1 MGQSAPWPVN
11 ETERLVAVR
20 SILSVGSGPTPELAA
35 LSELA
40 KGVFDMARA
49 AIHIV
54 DEDWLRIAHQAGI
67 QVSECSRDISICT
80 RVVLSNDV
88 LVVPDLS
95 AHPELRG
102 FPYVEGGPKFRF
114 YAGAPIELEPGLT
127 VGAFC
132 ILDTSP
138 RELKPAEVESLKR
151 FAVLAAALLRLQ
163 HANFTMSLA
172 ERALR
177 DAAMTDP
184 LTGFYNR
191 KALSALVDS
200 QMYAALQ
207 SNETFGALYL
217 DMDGFKAINDTLG
230 HGVGDRVLHEAACR
244 IRDVI
249 RSEDIAVRMGGDEF
263 AVFIP
268 RPAGSHVISKLAE
281 RLLEAFRQPFD
292 IDGRLIHAPLSIG
305 GAIAPQAGQDC
316 VSLLQSVDEALYQ
329 AKKDGRDRFVSRA
342 I

>member
-20 SILSVGSGPTPELAA
+20 SIMSLGYGPTPELAA

-67 QVSECSRDISICT
+67 QVSECARDISICT

-132 ILDTSP
+132 ILDTAP

-191 KALSALVDS
+191 KALSGLVDS
-200 QMYAALQ
+200 QMVAALQ

-249 RSEDIAVRMGGDEF
+249 RAEDIAVRMGGDEF

-292 IDGRLIHAPLSIG
+292 IDGRLINAPLSIG
-305 GAIAPQAGQDC
+305 GAIAPQSGQDC

>member
-11 ETERLVAVR
+11 EAERLVAVR
-20 SILSVGSGPTPELAA
+20 SILSLQSGPTPELAA
-35 LSELA
+35 LSDLA
-40 KGVFDMARA
+40 KSVFGMDRA

-95 AHPELRG
+95 LHPELRG
-102 FPYVEGGPKFRF
+102 FPYVTGGPQFRF

-138 RELKPAEVESLKR
+138 RQLQPSEVESLR
-151 FAVLAAALLRLQ
+151 QFSVLAGALLRLQ
-163 HANFTMSLA
+163 KANFTMSLA

-177 DAAMTDP
+177 EAAMTDP

-230 HGVGDRVLHEAACR
+230 HSVGDSVLHEAAAR
-244 IRDVI
+244 IREVI
-249 RSEDIAVRMGGDEF
+249 RPTDIAVRMGGDEF
-263 AVFIP
+263 AVFVP
-268 RPAGSHVISKLAE
+268 RPADSSELAVLAE
-281 RLLEAFRQPFD
+281 RLLEAFRQPFT
-292 IDGRLIHAPLSIG
+292 IEGRHIHAPLSIG

-316 VSLLQSVDEALYQ
+316 LALLQSVDEALYQ
-329 AKKDGRDRFVSRA
+329 AKKAGRDRFVSRA
-342 I
+342 S